1 MLTSSSINPVLI
13 PLYLQWPYSHS
24 LNLLRLCLHSSHS
37 SIPGL
42 WQARA
47 ALPVLQRRCGKS
59 SLFSSPATH
68 SWTLLNFHSKISNLK
83 SAYLHAASL
92 QGLWVPREVLL
103 RQTISFRV
111 LKGIGFRMGDK
122 NAVTEFPAPRFTEI
136 FSAE

>member
-1 MLTSSSINPVLI
+1 MCILSSKNAFNPQHL
-13 PLYLQWPYSHS
+13 
-24 LNLLRLCLHSSHS
+24 
-37 SIPGL
+37 
-42 WQARA
+42 RA
-47 ALPVLQRRCGKS
+47 AAGI
-59 SLFSSPATH
+59 FSPEKTVP
-68 SWTLLNFHSKISNLK
+68 
-83 SAYLHAASL
+83 AASL